1 MCLTFFF
8 HVAPRTSGRC
18 LTGSSRR
25 WASFRASSTSVAAPE
40 VRAKDSIEGGQP
52 AAEKSPAR
60 KQRVLSG
67 VQPTGSLHLGNY
79 LGAIKN
85 WVKLQDTFETFF
97 CVVDLHAVR
106 CSEDHTVECA
116 SCHVQLLAV
125 LIVREVHVAGGPK
138 VAAMALLVSWERKQL
153 LTVSS

>member
-1 MCLTFFF
+1 
-8 HVAPRTSGRC
+8 
-18 LTGSSRR
+18 
-25 WASFRASSTSVAAPE
+25 VAAAPD
-40 VRAKDSIEGGQP
+40 VRAEDSLEGGQP
-52 AAEKSPAR
+52 AAEKPPAR

-106 CSEDHTVECA
+106 FSQDPTVECA
-116 SCHVQLLAV
+116 SCRVPLLAV
-125 LIVREVHVAGGPK
+125 LIVREVRVAGGPT
-138 VAAMALLVSWERKQL
+138 VADTALLVLWERKQL
-153 LTVSS
+153 LTIYAHNDDHQLLET